1 MTPERLRA
9 IRAQVAPHM
18 TQAAFARTLG
28 YEDAAQYRKYE
39 TGMRPVPR
47 LLAMLM
53 GMIALHGLPDR
64 FE

>member
-1 MTPERLRA
+1 
-9 IRAQVAPHM
+9 M
-18 TQAAFARTLG
+18 TQAAFARALG

-47 LLAMLM
+47 LLGMLM
-53 GMIALHGLPDR
+53 GMIAQHGLPDR